1 MSEERVHLYPL
12 FFPIFVKT
20 IKMINAVRNT
30 VLAVLNKN
38 NYGYI
43 SPQDFN
49 LYAKQAQMEIFE
61 EYFSSYNKSINA
73 ENSRVSGTDY
83 ADIRKTIAEVMEGFL
98 MKNNLA
104 NFGFP
109 YQNNFIAPSLATTGD
124 EAYMINTIITY
135 PIILA
140 TGTNTSIT
148 PPFFQ
153 TLIDTFADFDQAGV
167 KVGDIVVNLSQPAGP
182 ANNQSTTVA
191 SITNASTLV
200 LTQPL
205 FAFVGDNYAIFSAAS
220 GVEADKVLEAKIFM
234 LNKSNLTTPSNIF
247 PSYVLNN
254 QASNSNTPVITM
266 YPPTINT
273 YGQVICTYFRYPK
286 DPKWT
291 YITLFNGEPSFD
303 QSQPDYQDFELPNED
318 EFKLVMKILQ
328 YCGISIREQEVTQFA
343 MAQEQHEQ
351 PTFSQQQ

>member
-1 MSEERVHLYPL
+1 
-12 FFPIFVKT
+12 
-20 IKMINAVRNT
+20 MINAVRNT

-49 LYAKQAQMEIFE
+49 LYAKQAQMEMYE
-61 EYFSSYNKSINA
+61 EYFSSYNKVVNA
-73 ENSRVSGTDY
+73 ENARMSGTDY
-83 ADIRKTIAEVMEGFL
+83 ADIRKTIAEVIEGFL
-98 MKNNLA
+98 MKNNLSNGA
-104 NFGFP
+104 GALG
-109 YQNNFIAPSLATTGD
+109 NNFLIPSLGTTGD

-140 TGTNTSIT
+140 TGTNTNIT
-148 PPFFQ
+148 GPFFQ
-153 TLIDTFADFDQAGV
+153 TLIDNTADFNQDGV
-167 KVGDIVVNLSQPAGP
+167 QVGDIVVNLTAPAGP
-182 ANNQSTTVA
+182 ANNQTTTVA
-191 SITNASTLV
+191 SISNASTLV

-205 FAFVGDNYAIFSAAS
+205 FTNIGEDYAIFSAAS
-220 GVEADKVLEAKIFM
+220 GVESEKVLESKIFM
-234 LNKSNLTTPSNIF
+234 LNRSNLTTPSTIF

-254 QASNSNTPVITM
+254 QVPTLNQSVVTM
-266 YPPTINT
+266 YPQTINT
-273 YGQVICTYFRYPK
+273 YGQVVCTYFRYPK

-303 QSQPDYQDFELPNED
+303 QSQPDYQDFELPLED

-328 YCGISIREQEVTQFA
+328 YCGVSIREIEVTQYGIS
-343 MAQEQHEQ
+343 QEQHEQ

>member
-1 MSEERVHLYPL
+1 
-12 FFPIFVKT
+12 
-20 IKMINAVRNT
+20 MINSVRNT

-73 ENSRVSGTDY
+73 ENARMSGTDY
-83 ADIRKTIAEVMEGFL
+83 ADIRKTIAEVIEGFL
-98 MKNNLA
+98 MKNNLWVNA
-104 NFGFP
+104 NNSF
-109 YQNNFIAPSLATTGD
+109 YIPSLTTTGD

-140 TGTNTSIT
+140 TGTNSS
-148 PPFFQ
+148 FLQ
-153 TLIDTFADFDQAGV
+153 TIQDNTADFDQAGV
-167 KVGDIVVNLSQPAGP
+167 KVGDIVVNLTQTPLP
-182 ANNQSTTVA
+182 NNNWTTTVA
-191 SITNASTLV
+191 SIVNASQLTLTNAV
-200 LTQPL
+200 FPN
-205 FAFVGDNYAIFSAAS
+205 AGEVYAIFSAES
-220 GVEADKVLEAKIFM
+220 GVEADKVLESKIFM
-234 LNKSNLTTPSNIF
+234 LNRSNLTTPSNIF
-247 PSYVLNN
+247 PSYVINN
-254 QASNSNTPVITM
+254 QVLGSNAAVVTM
-266 YPPTINT
+266 YPQTINT
-273 YGQVICTYFRYPK
+273 YGQVVCTYFRYPK

-303 QSQPDYQDFELPNED
+303 QSQIDYQDFELPLED
-318 EFKLVMKILQ
+318 EFKLAMKILQ
-328 YCGISIREQEVTQFA
+328 YCGVSIREQEVTQFA

>member
-1 MSEERVHLYPL
+1 
-12 FFPIFVKT
+12 
-20 IKMINAVRNT
+20 MINAVRNT

-61 EYFSSYNKSINA
+61 EYFSSYNKTVNA
-73 ENSRVSGTDY
+73 ENSRLSGTDY
-83 ADIRKTIAEVMEGFL
+83 ADIRKTVAEVMEGFL
-98 MKNNLA
+98 MKNNLIGGYTIGA
-104 NFGFP
+104 N
-109 YQNNFIAPSLATTGD
+109 NNFLVPSLGTTGD

-135 PIILA
+135 PIILS
-140 TGTNTSIT
+140 TGTNTNTT

-153 TLIDTFADFDQAGV
+153 TLIDTFADFDQEGV
-167 KVGDIVVNLSQPAGP
+167 KVGDIVVNLSQPATP
-182 ANNQSTTVA
+182 SNNQTTTVA

-205 FAFVGDNYAIFSAAS
+205 FAFVGDSYAIFSAAS
-220 GVEADKVLEAKIFM
+220 GVEADKVLESKIFM
-234 LNKSNLTTPSNIF
+234 LNRSLLTTPSNTF
-247 PSYVLNN
+247 PSYVMNN
-254 QASNSNTPVITM
+254 QYANSNLPVITM

-273 YGQVICTYFRYPK
+273 YGQVVCTYFRYPK

-318 EFKLVMKILQ
+318 EFKLAMKILQ
-328 YCGISIREQEVTQFA
+328 YCGVSIREIEVAQFSIG
-343 MAQEQHEQ
+343 QEQHEQ